1 VASGQ
6 DNSFSG
12 VGSDRADYLG
22 GDAKLSG
29 DRPLGQKLLQWF
41 DTSRFTVNRPGTFGN
56 SGRNILRGPG
66 FFNTDL
72 GVLKSTGI
80 TERMNLQFRAEF
92 FNVFNHA
99 NFRLP
104 TSNISSS
111 QRGQITAVVDDNQ
124 RIIQFG
130 LKLLF

>member
-1 VASGQ
+1 V
-6 DNSFSG
+6 DNSFTN
-12 VGSDRADYLG
+12 VNSDRADYIG
-22 GDAKLSG
+22 GNINLS
-29 DRPLGQKLLQWF
+29 DSRPLADKLVQWF
-41 DTSRFTVNRPGTFGN
+41 DTSRFVVNAVGTTGN

-66 FFNTDL
+66 YFNTDL
-72 GVLKSTGI
+72 GVLKSTRI
-80 TERMNLQFRAEF
+80 TERTNLQFRAEF

-104 TSNISSS
+104 ASNVSSA
-111 QRGQITAVVDDNQ
+111 QKGRITAVVDDSQ

>member
-1 VASGQ
+1 MAGYVLRQSPW
-6 DNSFSG
+6 
-12 VGSDRADYLG
+12 RL
-22 GDAKLSG
+22 
-29 DRPLGQKLLQWF
+29 
-41 DTSRFTVNRPGTFGN
+41 GTFGN
-56 SGRNILRGPG
+56 SGRGILRGPG

-72 GVLKSTGI
+72 GILKSTRI
-80 TERMNLQFRAEF
+80 TERVNLQFRTEF

-104 TSNISSS
+104 TSNISSA
-111 QRGQITAVVDDNQ
+111 QRGRITAVVDDNQ